1 MYKRMKKRFVYCA
14 VLCILLSLVVNSTL
28 AYFTAESTAHNV
40 ITTGAIDITLRE
52 ETTSGEAWSDMDN
65 IMPGDTVGKIVT
77 VTNRDM
83 PAYVRIKCEIS
94 VHDAEDNA
102 LDPGDMLQLD
112 MDTKNW
118 TYLDGWWYY
127 NHLLDIGETTVPLF
141 TQVSFFTTMDNEHQN
156 CTATID
162 VLAQATQAANNG
174 TDVFS
179 AAGWPES

>member
-1 MYKRMKKRFVYCA
+1 MRLKKRFFACS
-14 VLCILLSLVVNSTL
+14 ILVICLSLIMQSTL
-28 AYFTAESTAHNV
+28 AYFTAESTARNV
-40 ITTGAIDITLRE
+40 IATGAIDITLRE
-52 ETTSGEAWSDMDN
+52 ETASGEAWSDLDN
-65 IMPGDTVGKIVT
+65 ITPGDAVSKIVT
-77 VTNRDM
+77 VTNSDM

-94 VHDAEDNA
+94 VHDAERNT
-102 LDPGDMLQLD
+102 LDPSYMLQLD

-127 NHLLDIGETTVPLF
+127 NRLLDIGETTVPLF
-141 TQVSFFTTMDNEHQN
+141 TQVSFFATMNNEYQN

-162 VLAQATQAANNG
+162 VLAQATQATNNG

>member
-1 MYKRMKKRFVYCA
+1 MYKRMKKRFACCA
-14 VLCILLSLVVNSTL
+14 MLCILLSLVVNSTL

-52 ETTSGEAWSDMDN
+52 ET
-65 IMPGDTVGKIVT
+65 
-77 VTNRDM
+77 RDM

>member
-1 MYKRMKKRFVYCA
+1 MRLKRRFFACA
-14 VLCILLSLVVNSTL
+14 ILALTFSLLMQNTL
-28 AYFTAESTAHNV
+28 AYFTAEATARNV
-40 ITTGAIDITLRE
+40 ITSGSINITLSE
-52 ETTSGEAWSDMDN
+52 ETESGEQWQNVNN
-65 IMPGDTVGKIVT
+65 IMPGDCTSKIVT
-77 VTNRDM
+77 VTNHDM

-94 VHDAEDNA
+94 VQDAQRTT
-102 LDPGDMLQLD
+102 LDPSDMLQLD